1 MTDLVASELRRL
13 HRKCAQLDRRLAC
26 ASLPGKVASVDHE
39 KRTLRLELG
48 KDAEGKPI
56 LSPPVRWQQPG
67 AGDFKMHAPPKVG
80 EQMTLASPSGT
91 MGSGSLAVWGTFDK
105 DNEAPSKARD
115 AAVMQFGSASI
126 TAKDG
131 GLTLAV
137 AGISL
142 AISGAGVAMSG
153 GKVSHDGKNI
163 GSTHV
168 HSGVERGGARTDPPA
183 N

>member
-26 ASLPGKVASVDHE
+26 ANLPGKVASVDHD

-48 KDAEGKPI
+48 KDGEGKPI

-105 DNEAPSKARD
+105 DNAAPSKAAD
-115 AAVMQFGSASI
+115 AAVMQFGNATI

-137 AGISL
+137 AGVSL
-142 AISGAGVAMSG
+142 ALSSGGVAMAG
-153 GKVSHDGKNI
+153 GKVTHDSKDI
-163 GSTHV
+163 GATHR
-168 HSGVERGGARTDPPA
+168 HRGVERGSALTDPPA
-183 N
+183 